1 MKTKASMGFQAIV
14 LLLIFMTTLRSGT
27 DSLMSYKMM
36 ERSLAQAPAEKKE
49 KKRSLARRD
58 VIFTEPPMRRRR

>member
-14 LLLIFMTTLRSGT
+14 LLLIFMTTLRSGI

-49 KKRSLARRD
+49 KKTLIGSS
-58 VIFTEPPMRRRR
+58 